1 MYHELEHFDGPEARR
16 ELGRRDFYARW
27 DENSQPYCSD
37 GGKNSTEE
45 NAESLDSSL
54 GQPKLLFT

>member
-54 GQPKLLFT
+54 G